1 MKKLKEKNNYAVEYR
16 KGSRWNERKDA
27 IYKYMECRDCGA
39 MAKISEGATSVL
51 CYECVNEMAD
61 PPNIKKKSSGK
72 PSGWHFMKEF
82 VDKDGNVFHR
92 GVEQPKLKGTLPITV
107 IEKKIKYTRQQK
119 QKYKSEAAV
128 KVALLKKELKSLRWK
143 KDKKIVNQKIKNYIK
158 VMNGKITEQLVKKL
172 FS

>member
-1 MKKLKEKNNYAVEYR
+1 MNKLGNQNNYAVEYR
-16 KGSRWNERKDA
+16 KGSRWNQDPNTLYR
-27 IYKYMECRDCGA
+27 YMEGKLCGA
-39 MAKISEGATSVL
+39 FELTSEGTTAVT
-51 CYECVNEMAD
+51 CHECVNEMAD
-61 PPNIKKKSSGK
+61 PPHIKKKSSGK

-82 VDKDGNVFHR
+82 VDKDGSVFHK

-158 VMNGKITEQLVKKL
+158 VMNGKVTEQLVKKL